1 MLPSQRHCML
11 YGQIKE
17 GSENMTQ
24 TQLENMVLDLQR
36 QVKELASRPYTQRA
50 EEAKAEAVN
59 AVSAAE
65 EAEKENAENLL
76 SMVEAML
83 EMSMDIDELKGE

>member
-1 MLPSQRHCML
+1 
-11 YGQIKE
+11 
-17 GSENMTQ
+17 MTQ
-24 TQLENMVLDLQR
+24 LQLENKVLDLER
-36 QVKELASRPYTQRA
+36 QLTALASRRYAQKA

-59 AVSAAE
+59 AASAAE

-83 EMSMDIDELKGE
+83 DMGMEIEEMKGE

>member
-1 MLPSQRHCML
+1 
-11 YGQIKE
+11 
-17 GSENMTQ
+17 MTN

-36 QVKELASRPYTQRA
+36 QVKELASRPYTVRS
-50 EEAKAEAVN
+50 EEAKSEARK
-59 AVSAAE
+59 AQDAAE

-83 EMSMDIDELKGE
+83 EMSVEIEDVKGE

>member
-1 MLPSQRHCML
+1 
-11 YGQIKE
+11 
-17 GSENMTQ
+17 MTN

-36 QVKELASRPYTQRA
+36 QVMTLASRPYTTRA

-83 EMSMDIDELKGE
+83 VMSSDIEELKGE

>member
-1 MLPSQRHCML
+1 M
-11 YGQIKE
+11 
-17 GSENMTQ
+17 NN

-36 QVKELASRPYTQRA
+36 QVKALASRPYTQRA
-50 EEAKAEAVN
+50 EDARAEAQN
-59 AVSAAE
+59 AANAAE

-83 EMSMDIDELKGE
+83 EMSSEIEEAKGE

>member
-1 MLPSQRHCML
+1 MVKR
-11 YGQIKE
+11 
-17 GSENMTQ
+17 MTNAQ
-24 TQLENMVLDLQR
+24 MESKILDLEKQL
-36 QVKELASRPYTQRA
+36 KALASRPYTQRA

-76 SMVEAML
+76 AMVDAML
-83 EMSMDIDELKGE
+83 EMSSDIDNLKGE

>member
-1 MLPSQRHCML
+1 M
-11 YGQIKE
+11 
-17 GSENMTQ
+17 NN

-36 QVKELASRPYTQRA
+36 QVQALASRPYTQRA

-76 SMVEAML
+76 TMVDAML
-83 EMSMDIDELKGE
+83 EMSSDIENLKGE